1 MGCVVF
7 YRSQIEQVHSFFD
20 RSLMAGL
27 VAKAVLYLAFI
38 KIKSIQIQASQHRR
52 KKTDRPVEDR
62 ATHRPAFQHTAQVD
76 HGCHLLAGIPAS
88 MDGLCHPGVCQPA
101 LGAITMW
108 WSDREERGG
117 DLPEHHEE
125 RWN

>member
-38 KIKSIQIQASQHRR
+38 KIKSNYIQ
-52 KKTDRPVEDR
+52 
-62 ATHRPAFQHTAQVD
+62 
-76 HGCHLLAGIPAS
+76 
-88 MDGLCHPGVCQPA
+88 
-101 LGAITMW
+101 
-108 WSDREERGG
+108 
-117 DLPEHHEE
+117 
-125 RWN
+125 